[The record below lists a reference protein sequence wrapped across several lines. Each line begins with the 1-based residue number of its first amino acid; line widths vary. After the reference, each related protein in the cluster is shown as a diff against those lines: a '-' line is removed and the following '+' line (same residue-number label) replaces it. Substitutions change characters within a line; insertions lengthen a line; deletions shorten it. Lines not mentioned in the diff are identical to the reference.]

1 MKWYKKVGLVLAI
14 PFLLNPVV
22 FVWYLNIGGI
32 VAAIRQG
39 RRERRAAR
47 EESLRAV
54 AEQRA
59 ELTEAI
65 TEERPVER
73 ELVGTRH

>member
-1 MKWYKKVGLVLAI
+1 MKWYKKLALVLAI
-14 PFLLNPVV
+14 PLLLNPVV

-39 RRERRAAR
+39 QKERRAAR
-47 EESLRAV
+47 KESLTATAEERLDVTEAV
-54 AEQRA
+54 AQEHTA
-59 ELTEAI
+59 
-65 TEERPVER
+65 ER